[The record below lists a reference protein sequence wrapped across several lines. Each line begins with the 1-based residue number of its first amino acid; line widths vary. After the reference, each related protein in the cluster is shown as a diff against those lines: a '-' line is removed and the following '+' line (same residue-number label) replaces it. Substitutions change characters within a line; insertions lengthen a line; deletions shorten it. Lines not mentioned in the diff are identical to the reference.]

1 MRSESNGNQ
10 QAKKSDKD
18 TDFFSVLHLVE
29 FPKWALKFFSITGPI
44 FTIVGF
50 AMITIVCILNLFH
63 KTSLSE
69 NIFFWQCM
77 SMMLLGISLVFFAK
91 YVEPAWKEKQKNNQ
105 VEDTPK

>member
-10 QAKKSDKD
+10 QTKASYKD
-18 TDFFSVLHLVE
+18 TDFFSVLYLVE

-69 NIFFWQCM
+69 DIFFWQCM

-91 YVEPAWKEKQKNNQ
+91 YVEPAWKEKRKNNQ
-105 VEDTPK
+105 VEDTTK